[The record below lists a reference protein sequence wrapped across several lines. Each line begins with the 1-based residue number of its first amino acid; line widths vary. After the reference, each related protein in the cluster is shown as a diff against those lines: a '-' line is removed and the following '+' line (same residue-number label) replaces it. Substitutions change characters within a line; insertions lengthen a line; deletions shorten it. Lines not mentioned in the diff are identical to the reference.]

1 MKKLTYRFTALSL
14 TFILLF
20 TAIPFATADSSRAL
34 YFDGVLIA
42 SGVQEIN
49 GIDYANLSEITHA
62 LGTEPEHSKEENV
75 FSFPWRK
82 SEVTVTAD
90 SDVLIYLDSERKMAG
105 NAVLS
110 SDGDDLLVPV
120 ESFCEGA
127 EIGYY
132 FDEEYNTV
140 YCTPGSG
147 DWQLPEN
154 YAVPVLMYHGIG
166 HGGETD
172 NLFIESRTLEEQ
184 IVWLL
189 ENDFTPIWFE
199 DLWHV
204 EDFSKPVI
212 LVFDDG
218 WYGVYKHLYP
228 LTEKYQV
235 KAVAAIVENI
245 TERRTGKHMGPEEVL
260 EIAAAGHIA
269 FESHGVTHQDVSGI
283 WQKDQEPEIRD
294 SELWLT
300 RLIKKEPCTFV
311 YPIGGSTP
319 YIQELVRQ
327 YYRFG
332 VKMMGKLPYNTSD
345 DPTLVYR
352 YFIERQTDSWSF
364 SHWMTGAF
372 DDPSL
377 NNYSPKTK

>member
-1 MKKLTYRFTALSL
+1 MDKPILRLTALFL
-14 TFILLF
+14 TFILICSF
-20 TAIPFATADSSRAL
+20 IPYASADSSGEL
-34 YFDGVLIA
+34 YFDGNLVE
-42 SGVQEIN
+42 SGTQVMN
-49 GIDYANLSEITHA
+49 GIPYASLTDITNA
-62 LGTEPEHSKEENV
+62 LGISLEHIAEDNS

-82 SEVTVTAD
+82 SEVKVSAD
-90 SDVLIYLDSERKMAG
+90 SDVLVYLDSERDLTE

-110 SDGDDLLVPV
+110 SDGDDLLVPLKP
-120 ESFCEGA
+120 FCEA
-127 EIGYY
+127 VEIGYF
-132 FDEEYNTV
+132 FDEEYNTT
-140 YCTPGSG
+140 YCTPGAG
-147 DWQLPEN
+147 NWQLPEN

-166 HGGETD
+166 HGGEND
-172 NLFIESRTLEEQ
+172 NLFIESRKLEEQ

-235 KAVAAIVENI
+235 KAVAAIVEEI

-260 EIAAAGHIA
+260 EIAAHGHIA

-319 YIQELVRQ
+319 YIQDLVRQ

-372 DDPSL
+372 NDPSL
-377 NNYSPKTK
+377 NNYSPKIK